1 VSGAD
6 VELRGASALI
16 TGGAHRLGRA
26 IALELADAGMDV
38 AVTYLASARA
48 AQDTVR
54 DIERR
59 GVRALAVRADA
70 ADDAQMA
77 RALAEIGA
85 LFPRLDLW
93 VANAGVFRR
102 TPLARASE
110 RDWDDMLRLNFETF
124 LVPARRI
131 GPRMRQQ
138 GAGCIVALADVA
150 ALRPW
155 ADYVPYCVAKR
166 AVVALVQDLARRLAP
181 QVRVNAIAP
190 GPVLFP
196 DDFPAQARAREIAR
210 TRLRRAGDPRD
221 IGAAVRYLATAGYVT
236 GTLLPVDGGRLLA

>member
-1 VSGAD
+1 M
-6 VELRGASALI
+6 ELRGATALI

-26 IALELADAGMDV
+26 IALELADAGMHV
-38 AVTYLASARA
+38 AFTYFSSARA
-48 AQDTVR
+48 AQDTAR
-54 DIERR
+54 AIEQR
-59 GVRALAVRADA
+59 GVRALAVQADA
-70 ADDAQMA
+70 ADDAQMEH
-77 RALAEIGA
+77 ALAEIGTV
-85 LFPRLDLW
+85 FTRLDLW

-110 RDWDDMLRLNFETF
+110 RDWNDMLRLNFETF

-131 GPRMRQQ
+131 GPRMQRQ

-150 ALRPW
+150 AVRPW
-155 ADYVPYCVAKR
+155 ADYIPYCVSKR
-166 AVVALVQDLARRLAP
+166 AVVALTEELARRLAP

-196 DDFPAQARAREIAR
+196 DDFPAEARAREIAR

-221 IGAAVRYLATAGYVT
+221 VSAAVRYLASSDYVT

>member
-1 VSGAD
+1 
-6 VELRGASALI
+6 VELRGATALI

-26 IALELADAGMDV
+26 IALELADAGMHV
-38 AVTYLASARA
+38 AFTYFSSARA
-48 AQDTVR
+48 AHDTVGAV
-54 DIERR
+54 ERR
-59 GVRALAVRADA
+59 GVRALAVHADA
-70 ADDAQMA
+70 ADDAHME

-85 LFPRLDLW
+85 AFPRLDLW

-102 TPLARASE
+102 TPLARTSE
-110 RDWDDMLRLNFETF
+110 RDWDDMLRLNFDTF

-131 GPRMRQQ
+131 GPRMQQQ

-155 ADYVPYCVAKR
+155 ADYIPYCVAKR
-166 AVVALVQDLARRLAP
+166 AVVALTQELARRLAP

-196 DDFPAQARAREIAR
+196 DDFPAEARAREIAR

-221 IGAAVRYLATAGYVT
+221 VSGAVRYLATSDYVT